1 MDTVKQ
7 CGFVSFLERMCP
19 LIKLESSR
27 LIWISICIIFLCP
40 AAVAV
45 VALSYEGA
53 IPKITEVEFLDVAGE
68 LLLLVLVQ
76 FWIITIAYA
85 GLQFR
90 TYIYLMCGFGIIA
103 MANTADLLDEFIFDH
118 IGTLKFIENTAYP
131 LGMMLATVGLFKLSR
146 DYRELIQKVHKDRDN
161 WRNKAN
167 HDQLTGL
174 LNRRYFFEMMPE
186 IMDVAWGRE
195 NEPAPALLMLD
206 IDLFKSV
213 NDKFGH
219 DVGDLLL
226 GSVGEG
232 ISQFC
237 RHDDAGF
244 RLGGEEFGVLLTGA
258 DEERVLEAAQRL
270 RQRLNSI
277 HIRTEQGILVSR
289 TVSIGVSYLNTSDS
303 LDSWMK
309 RADSALYQAKEQGRN
324 QVVIA

>member
-1 MDTVKQ
+1 
-7 CGFVSFLERMCP
+7 MCP
-19 LIKLESSR
+19 LVKLKSSR
-27 LIWISICIIFLCP
+27 LIWISICIILLCP

-45 VALSYEGA
+45 VALSYDGV

-76 FWIITIAYA
+76 FWIVTIAYA

-90 TYIYLMCGFGIIA
+90 TYIYLLCGFGIIT

-118 IGTLKFIENTAYP
+118 AGTLKLIENAAYP
-131 LGMMLATVGLFKLSR
+131 IGMMLATIGLFKLSQ
-146 DYRELIQKVHKDRDN
+146 DYRDLLQQVHKDRDD
-161 WRNKAN
+161 WRSKAN

-174 LNRRYFFEMMPE
+174 LNRRYFFEMMPKV
-186 IMDVAWGRE
+186 MDTSWD
-195 NEPAPALLMLD
+195 NECDPVPALLMLD
-206 IDLFKSV
+206 IDFFKSV

-219 DVGDLLL
+219 DKGDLLL
-226 GSVGEG
+226 AAVGKS

-258 DEERVLEAAQRL
+258 DEDRVLEAAQRL

-277 HIRTEQGILVSR
+277 HIKTEQGELVSR
-289 TVSIGVSYLNTSDS
+289 TVSIGVSFLHTTDS

-309 RADSALYQAKEQGRN
+309 KADSALYQAKEQGRN
-324 QVVIA
+324 RVVIA